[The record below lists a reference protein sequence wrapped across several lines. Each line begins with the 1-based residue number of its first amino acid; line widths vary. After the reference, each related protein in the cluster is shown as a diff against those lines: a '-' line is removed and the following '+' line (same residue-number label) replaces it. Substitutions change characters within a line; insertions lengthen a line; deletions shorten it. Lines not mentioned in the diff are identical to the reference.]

1 MERSAEEVEVTLTV
15 IVPATKGWRFHISE
29 AMTNV
34 GHTIVANPEYNAG
47 GGDGCTYTYQYSVK
61 GV

>member
-34 GHTIVANPEYNAG
+34 GHTIVANPE
-47 GGDGCTYTYQYSVK
+47 
-61 GV
+61 